1 MGKLSLKNSVTFNT
15 HTLSREM
22 KEAKSNGMSK
32 IVDKPVLKLRND
44 MRKEFIKQCDTKIA
58 LWIGCCRITIVY
70 LSSSNP
76 WIGQLKVISMKLLA
90 YLVCLSE

>member
-1 MGKLSLKNSVTFNT
+1 MGKLSWKNAVTLNT
-15 HTLSREM
+15 HTLTREKM

-44 MRKEFIKQCDTKIA
+44 MRKEFIKQRDTKIV
-58 LWIGCCRITIVY
+58 LWTGCCRITMVY

-76 WIGQLKVISMKLLA
+76 WIGQLKVISMKLL
-90 YLVCLSE
+90 S